1 MAISLMAHDFLA
13 IPATSVSV
21 ECTFSKLRHIC
32 SDLRCSMKADTIT
45 QSLLSKV
52 WIRNGLLDP
61 NGPEPRCKKHGAPRN
76 D

>member
-1 MAISLMAHDFLA
+1 MAISPMAHDFLA
-13 IPATSVSV
+13 IPATSASV
-21 ECTFSKLRHIC
+21 ECTFSKSQHIC
-32 SDLRCSMKADTIT
+32 SDLWCSMKADAIT

-61 NGPEPRCKKHGAPRN
+61 NAPELRRKKHGAPRN